1 MEAWRPH
8 EDEEPREE
16 EIPSLRTNGCVSIFA
31 LVGRIINAIES
42 RRQHHDM
49 TCRISGARAESSF
62 SATPKSSIKALK
74 DGVGALTVPE

>member
-31 LVGRIINAIES
+31 LFGRVINAIEI
-42 RRQHHDM
+42 RRRHLHDVSNVG
-49 TCRISGARAESSF
+49 RQSGKLVFRNAKEF
-62 SATPKSSIKALK
+62 VKALK